1 MKFNNDSIFLI
12 TFKVEYN
19 PSLLE
24 PLVKAKFE
32 LFSLDN
38 KPMSDKPSE
47 RDQRNLDN
55 KIKVSKT
62 GLDFLF
68 KNDVSLF

>member
-55 KIKVSKT
+55 KIKVNKT